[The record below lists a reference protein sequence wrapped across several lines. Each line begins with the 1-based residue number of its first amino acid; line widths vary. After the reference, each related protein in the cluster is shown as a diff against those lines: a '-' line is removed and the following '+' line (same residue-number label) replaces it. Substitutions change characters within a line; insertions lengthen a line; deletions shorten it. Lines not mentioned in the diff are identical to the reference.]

1 MRFTMKRTLALV
13 LALMLAMPTFVLADG
28 EAMTQDANGQ
38 ITANELV
45 LNDSPALDD
54 GLLPDDDLLLDG
66 DLVLDGLSTE
76 LTQPEDPSGD
86 LELGSQDPAE
96 GRAGEQPDA
105 SGAGAPGEPSLELGD
120 DAQVIGE
127 ELPDPQPLMDL
138 LAERGLCP
146 TVICESAGTQTVDA
160 ETMSRLYADGKK

>member
-13 LALMLAMPTFVLADG
+13 LALMLAMPTFILADG
-28 EAMTQDANGQ
+28 EAMAQDANGQ

-66 DLVLDGLSTE
+66 DLVLDGLSPE
-76 LTQPEDPSGD
+76 LTQPEDPTGD

-96 GRAGEQPDA
+96 GGAGEQPLSSRCWPDLCQA
-105 SGAGAPGEPSLELGD
+105 SSSWRSSRCILSSRCRWTAPYWRKRSGHW
-120 DAQVIGE
+120 
-127 ELPDPQPLMDL
+127 MD
-138 LAERGLCP
+138 G
-146 TVICESAGTQTVDA
+146 
-160 ETMSRLYADGKK
+160 GKS